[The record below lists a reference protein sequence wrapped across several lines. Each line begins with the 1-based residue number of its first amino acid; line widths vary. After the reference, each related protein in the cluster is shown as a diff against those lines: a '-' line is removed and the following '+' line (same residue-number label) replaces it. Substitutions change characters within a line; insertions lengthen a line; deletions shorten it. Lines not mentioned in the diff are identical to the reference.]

1 MVGTAPI
8 ESQGDLMRR
17 ASPPHLRSMARRA
30 TSFGNRPPCSSSHA
44 PARAGAWLLRA
55 PDGWRTV
62 ASYIVNALAALI
74 VSRLIFRWVG
84 VPPQSRPAAM
94 TLFIL
99 PTLILDSF
107 ATAFFPYVF
116 PNLPA
121 AAAPTFGGLMLI
133 SAGGA
138 VIGAWLPI

>member
-1 MVGTAPI
+1 
-8 ESQGDLMRR
+8 
-17 ASPPHLRSMARRA
+17 MARRA
-30 TSFGNRPPCSSSHA
+30 TSSGNRPPCSSSHA
-44 PARAGAWLLRA
+44 PALALLRA

-74 VSRLIFRWVG
+74 VSRLIFRWIG
-84 VPPQSRPAAM
+84 VPRQSRPVAM